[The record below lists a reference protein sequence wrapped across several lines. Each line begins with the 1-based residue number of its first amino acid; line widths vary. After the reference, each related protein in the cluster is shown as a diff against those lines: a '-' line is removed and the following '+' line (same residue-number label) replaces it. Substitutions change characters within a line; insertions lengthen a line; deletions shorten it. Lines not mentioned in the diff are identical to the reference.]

1 VTLKI
6 LLRESFRI
14 GAKGSHRGRAI
25 KEHGDLLDAIAAG
38 DPERAAHGAALKLLG
53 NAAND
58 LVQLVGDDPSR
69 AASRA
74 MNGAARAGRID
85 RDPRRTGAP
94 KAKRA

>member
-1 VTLKI
+1 MTLKI

-25 KEHGDLLDAIAAG
+25 RKHGDLLDAIAAG
-38 DPERAAHGAALKLLG
+38 DPERAHGAALKLLG